1 MYQKIIIVG
10 NLGRDPEMRFT
21 PSGTAVTSFSVATS
35 RQWTD
40 NEGNKVKETTWF
52 KISAWNKQAET
63 CNNFLRK
70 GSKVLIEG
78 QLVPDKNTG
87 SPKIWTRNDGTP
99 GASFEVR
106 ANNVRFLDSKS
117 EATANIAEEPGE
129 APADAEDEIPF

>member
-63 CNNFLRK
+63 CNNFLHK

>member
-40 NEGNKVKETTWF
+40 NEGNKVKETAWF
-52 KISAWNKQAET
+52 RVSAWNKQAET

-70 GSKVLIEG
+70 GSKVLVEG

-99 GASFEVR
+99 GTSFEVR
-106 ANNVRFLDSKS
+106 ANNVRFLDSKG
-117 EATANIAEEPGE
+117 EAANITAESDDI
-129 APADAEDEIPF
+129 PADEDDEIPF